1 MIRIAQQKMSTGIFE
16 GALESASFVLELS
29 TGYQGA
35 EHIMKDFGGR
45 IAMESQEIGRT
56 LERLAAEIHEDAVDA
71 GKLVL
76 VGIHTGGVHLARRL
90 RDLIAERYRLNVP
103 VGTLDIT
110 LYRDDWTR
118 LHTQPVVR
126 STELSFPI
134 DDREVVLVDDV
145 LYTGRTIRAALD
157 ALVDYGRPKRVQVA
171 VLVDRGHRELPICG
185 QFVGVEL
192 NTLDGEVVNVL
203 LKEKDNTDQVVIEK
217 KAEPLSGPP
226 KRAVA

>member
-1 MIRIAQQKMSTGIFE
+1 MNDIGS
-16 GALESASFVLELS
+16 
-29 TGYQGA
+29 
-35 EHIMKDFGGR
+35 R
-45 IAMESQEIGRT
+45 IAMESEEIRHT
-56 LERLAAEIHEDAVDA
+56 LDRLAAEIHDEASDA

-76 VGIHTGGVHLARRL
+76 VGIHTGGVFLAKRL
-90 RDLIAERYRLNVP
+90 RDLIEERYQLSLP

-118 LHTQPVVR
+118 LHTQPVVQA
-126 STELSFPI
+126 TELPFPI

-185 QFVGVEL
+185 QYVGVEL
-192 NTLDGEVVNVL
+192 KTLENELVNVL
-203 LKEKDNTDQVVIEK
+203 LTEKDGSDRVVVEARRK
-217 KAEPLSGPP
+217 T
-226 KRAVA
+226 